1 MKKRLPIVLILVFAL
16 AFTLVACSSGGGKS
30 SGADIK
36 SPDDFPGHKIAV
48 QTETTAALSL
58 DDMIEN
64 GITGIEDKRYEKV
77 TQCFSDLELGRV
89 DAVYVDS
96 VVSAYYTAGS
106 DVYKRVWVNDE
117 GEPMGICLAKESDA
131 LAAAVEAA
139 IDTMY
144 FDGSMAEIANK
155 NFGEDFTAG
164 LRNVT
169 SEPVIPTGFST
180 IKNGVLL
187 VGTEVGYPPME
198 YLADDGA
205 TFIGFDI
212 DFCNRLGELL
222 GLEVEFVNT
231 AWDGIFAGLGKGQY
245 DIIASSVSITP
256 ERQEV
261 YILTEPYVSNALSIV
276 VKN

>member
-1 MKKRLPIVLILVFAL
+1 MKKRLFIVLILVVCL
-16 AFTLVACSSGGGKS
+16 AFSLAACGGGAKG
-30 SGADIK
+30 GADIK

-64 GITGIEDKRYEKV
+64 GVTGIEDKRYEKV
-77 TQCFSDLELGRV
+77 TQCFDDLALDRV

-106 DVYKRVWVNDE
+106 DQYKRVWVNNE
-117 GEPMGICLAKESDA
+117 GEPIGLCLAKGSTE

-144 FDGSMAEIANK
+144 FDGSMAEIAIK

-169 SEPVIPTGFST
+169 EAPVIPTGFST
-180 IKNGVLL
+180 IKDGVLM
-187 VGTEVGYPPME
+187 VGSEIGYPPME
-198 YLADDGA
+198 YTTEDGSE
-205 TFIGFDI
+205 FIGFDI
-212 DFCNRLGELL
+212 DLSNRLGELL
-222 GLEVEFVNT
+222 GLEVEIVNT
-231 AWDGIFAGLGKGQY
+231 AWDGIFAGLEKGQY
-245 DIIASSVSITP
+245 DLIASSVSITP
-256 ERQEV
+256 SRQEK

-276 VKN
+276 VKNG